1 MTSARSNRTK
11 ARIDYK
17 LFNNTGLK
25 VPKIIRADLSKME
38 NLIDQEFK
46 IVLKIKRFISEYS
59 LDLLGDIKDIGEG
72 INEQRVLSEDYE
84 SVHVQLKRVLGENDA
99 ETYTNYDEQIGNL
112 IDWGI
117 KAKSEIH
124 KRKEIESQAKLR
136 NEEFYLRNTINNEIE
151 NINEESSMFIEDIGK
166 NINFVKGLHKDYN
179 TRLLKIGELG
189 DEFHDEFRK
198 VYNEQNS
205 NVNLFI
211 QAMMKKIQD

>member
-1 MTSARSNRTK
+1 MTSARSDGTK
-11 ARIDYK
+11 GRIDYK
-17 LFNNTGLK
+17 LFNNIGLK
-25 VPKIIRADLSKME
+25 VPKIIRVDLSKME

-46 IVLKIKRFISEYS
+46 IVLKIKRFISRYS
-59 LDLLGDIKDIGEG
+59 LELLGDIKDIGEG

-84 SVHVQLKRVLGENDA
+84 SVHVQLKRVLGENYA

-136 NEEFYLRNTINNEIE
+136 NEEFYLRK
-151 NINEESSMFIEDIGK
+151 NINEKSSMFIEDIGK

-179 TRLLKIGELG
+179 TLLLKIGELG

-198 VYNEQNS
+198 VSNEQNS

-211 QAMMKKIQD
+211 QAM